1 MTIRVIQSLQE
12 MDADARGAVVVIG
25 NFDGVHKGHQALIRQ
40 AAKLAGDQ
48 NTKHGV
54 LMFEPHPAEFFHRT
68 PEPMRLSPLNVKTH
82 LLNDYKVDL
91 TFVLSF
97 DEGLAHLSAQ
107 EFVTQV
113 LIDGMGVSHV
123 IVGYDFRFG
132 RDRQGDT
139 DMLRDLLAAKN
150 IGLTVMDAVSGDDG
164 AVYSSTLIR
173 QALKSGKPE
182 VAAEMLGH
190 PWYVEGPVIQGD
202 QRGRTIGFPTANV
215 AMEGYLNPSLG
226 VYAIMVEIMTGPYA
240 GTYPGVANVGKRP
253 TFDKQDVLL
262 EAHLFDFEG
271 DIYGQTLRV
280 SFVNYIRSERK
291 FDGLDAL
298 KAQIAADSDLARQQL
313 GV

>member
-1 MTIRVIQSLQE
+1 MTIRVIQNMQDV
-12 MDADARGAVVVIG
+12 DADARGAVVVIG
-25 NFDGVHKGHQALIRQ
+25 NFDGVHKGHQALIGQ
-40 AAKLAGDQ
+40 AAKLAAEK
-48 NTKHGV
+48 NTKLGV

-82 LLNDYKVDL
+82 LLNDYNVDL
-91 TFVLSF
+91 AFVVSF
-97 DEGLAHLSAQ
+97 NEDLAHLSAQ
-107 EFVTQV
+107 QFADQV
-113 LIDGMGVSHV
+113 LLDGMGVSHV

-139 DMLRDLLAAKN
+139 AMLGDMLAAKGV
-150 IGLTVMDAVSGDDG
+150 GLTVVEAIAGEDG
-164 AVYSSTLIR
+164 SVYSSTLIR

-215 AMEGYLNPSLG
+215 AMEGYINPALG
-226 VYAIMVEIMTGPYA
+226 VYAIMVEVLDGDHV
-240 GTYPGVANVGKRP
+240 GSYPGVANIGKRP

-262 EAHLFDFEG
+262 EAHLFNFAG
-271 DIYGQTLRV
+271 DLYGATVRV
-280 SFVNYIRSERK
+280 SLIGHIRSEQK

-298 KAQIAADSDLARQQL
+298 KAQIAADCDLARQLL